1 MERRIYIEDLMDLN
15 YHGVILYIGNVD
27 KQRLRAALE
36 KAYVNKMW
44 RLDTAIHSEDPG
56 IKNYIFI
63 ENCDLQDLCYP
74 VLEYIEEGYDVY
86 NLYEDSAGKYY
97 VKNRF

>member
-15 YHGVILYIGNVD
+15 YRGVILYIGKVD
-27 KQRLRAALE
+27 ATKLRAALE

-44 RLDTAIHSEDPG
+44 RLDNAINSNDPT

-63 ENCDLQDLCYP
+63 ENCDLQDLDYP
-74 VLEYIEEGYDVY
+74 VHEYIEEGYDVY
-86 NLYEDSAGKYY
+86 NLYEDAAGKYY
-97 VKNRF
+97 VKNRL